1 LAEITIG
8 SMEEGVI
15 FHDLIFFK
23 KDRSDWLYSKTTAR
37 RTYCKYL

>member
-23 KDRSDWLYSKTTAR
+23 KDRSD
-37 RTYCKYL
+37 